1 MTNYNSQIVFTD
13 EEKARIDEI
22 KKNYQINAGQLA
34 SPKGLADHVWKH
46 LLDNE
51 ALIVR
56 LRDVVNEAYEENRK
70 SVVAVSN
77 RLVHK
82 YTQELALKDKQISNM
97 QNQLAKLASKYGG
110 VDSKVKQNTDSVCS
124 GCGSKNGCYCK

>member
-1 MTNYNSQIVFTD
+1 MTNYNSQSIFTD

-22 KKNYQINAGQLA
+22 KKNYQINAGQFA
-34 SPKGLADHVWKH
+34 SPKGLADHVWEH

-56 LRDVVNEAYEENRK
+56 LREDVNEAYEEKRK

-77 RLVHK
+77 RLEHK
-82 YTQELALKDKQISNM
+82 YAQELALKDKQISDM

-110 VDSKVKQNTDSVCS
+110 VDSRVKKNTDSVCN
-124 GCGSKNGCYCK
+124 GCGSKIGCYCN